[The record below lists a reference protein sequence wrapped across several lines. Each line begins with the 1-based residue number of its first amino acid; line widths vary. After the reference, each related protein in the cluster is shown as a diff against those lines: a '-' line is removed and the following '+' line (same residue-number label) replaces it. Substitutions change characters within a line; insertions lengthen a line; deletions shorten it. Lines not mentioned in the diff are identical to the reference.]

1 MLTLTSI
8 EQVEQFIQGNELG
21 FIYVLTD
28 RWSVCHGLLPQVEDV
43 LKDFPRI
50 KMGIING
57 EKVPEIAGYLMAF
70 TVPVLV
76 LYLDGK
82 EVLREARMVHLEKFH
97 EKISRIYEAI

>member
-1 MLTLTSI
+1 
-8 EQVEQFIQGNELG
+8 
-21 FIYVLTD
+21 
-28 RWSVCHGLLPQVEDV
+28 
-43 LKDFPRI
+43 
-50 KMGIING
+50 MGIING